1 MIVKNGDTDVT
12 VKTWQKTEIELQAE
26 KHYGNPYTDVDV
38 WVDLRGPNFDKRVY
52 GFWDGKN
59 NFKVRVT
66 ATEPGTWTWETG
78 SNTSDTGLSGKKGSF
93 QAEDWSRQ
101 EKQQNPLRRGFLK
114 PSPNGRLFL
123 HSDDTPFL
131 LIGDTWWA
139 SPTFRYPWYDDDK
152 ERPIG
157 PEMGFKDMLRF
168 RKEQGFNC
176 IAIIASLPHWA
187 NDGEPAVIR
196 LEDEKNTALRQAW
209 GQAGTKSAKDMHN
222 EGGRPFEFP
231 GKVPSYEQI
240 VPDFDRINPEY
251 FKYMDRK
258 IDYLNQEGFVA
269 FIEVARRDVS
279 EVWKNYYDWPNSYA
293 RYIQYIF
300 TRYQAN
306 NCLLSPIHFDSV
318 SYSIPSREYNEPA
331 NMVHD
336 TYGPPPFGTLLGTNA
351 APSTLTNFGG
361 PYEAR
366 WLTFH
371 QIGNDRREHVNYW
384 YLTEIFNS
392 EPARPAINGEPY
404 YPGFPDDSPPAD
416 TEEAELNCRSGMYG
430 SFLSGGLA
438 GYIYGVQGIWG
449 GDIEN
454 EAKYKMWESIQFKS
468 GAMVGHLRK
477 FAGFK
482 GTRYHDLVP
491 EHEMIIPNKSGDHLG
506 FRGWAFC
513 ARTEEKDFALL
524 YFERDCVPAMVRAL
538 QPNRQYT
545 INWFDPRSGE
555 WLNMANPEIIET
567 DQTGRV
573 ELPDYP
579 TNNDWGLCL
588 SIK

>member
-1 MIVKNGDTDVT
+1 MIVKNGDTNVT

-26 KHYGNPYTDVDV
+26 KQYGNPYTDVDV
-38 WVDLRGPNFDKRVY
+38 WVDLHGPNFDKRVY

-59 NFKVRVT
+59 SFKVRVT
-66 ATEPGTWTWETG
+66 ATGPGTWTWESG
-78 SNTSDTGLSGKKGSF
+78 SNTSDTGLSEKKGSF
-93 QAEDWSRQ
+93 LAEDWSKQ

-114 PSPNGRLFL
+114 PSPNGRIFL
-123 HSDDTPFL
+123 HADGTPFL

-139 SPTFRYPWYDDDK
+139 SPTFRYPWYDNDK

-231 GKVPSYEQI
+231 GKVPGYEQI
-240 VPDFDRINPEY
+240 VPDFDRINPDY

-258 IDYLNQEGFVA
+258 IDYLNKEGFVA

-279 EVWKNYYDWPNSYA
+279 EVWKNYYDWPDSYA

-300 TRYQAN
+300 ARYQAN

-361 PYEAR
+361 PDEAR

-454 EAKYKMWESIQFKS
+454 DAKYKMWESIQFKS

-477 FAGFK
+477 FAGLK

-491 EHEMIIPNKSGDHLG
+491 EHEMIIPNKSGDHIG

-524 YFERDCVPAMVRAL
+524 YFEKDCAPAMVRAL
-538 QPNRQYT
+538 QPNRQYM

-555 WLNMANPEIIET
+555 WLNMENPEIIET